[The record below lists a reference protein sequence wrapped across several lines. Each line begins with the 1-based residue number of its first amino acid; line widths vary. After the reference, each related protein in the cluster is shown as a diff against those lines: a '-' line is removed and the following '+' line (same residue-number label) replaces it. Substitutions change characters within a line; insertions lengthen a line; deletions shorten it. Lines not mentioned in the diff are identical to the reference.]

1 MTAVKP
7 EKVPETDRS
16 SSHPIPSSGLGA
28 PLSVRGVSVDFGGV
42 KALQNVTLDV
52 PSGSIVGLIGPN
64 GAGKSTLLNCISGLT
79 RPTAGKIHLGD
90 INLTGRRP
98 DQIAGLGMGRVF
110 QHPQVIAEFSVLDNL
125 LVSCHNRLR
134 FPVLSEM
141 LGLPSVRREEDR
153 ARAEAIDVAQRI
165 GLTDCLGMLTGSLPY
180 GHRKLLELGRVMLMG
195 ARVLLLDEP
204 IAGLNE
210 REIEHLA
217 GIVLELRSSGGLSI
231 LLVEHNMGL
240 VRRLCDR
247 AVVLDA
253 GQVIAE
259 GTPEAVLQDPKV
271 LLAYLGEDATGQAG
285 EKEGEQHA

>member
-1 MTAVKP
+1 MNAVNSGAVAQA
-7 EKVPETDRS
+7 ERNAD
-16 SSHPIPSSGLGA
+16 HPIQPAGSGA
-28 PLSVRGVSVDFGGV
+28 TLSVRDVSVDFGGV
-42 KALQNVTLDV
+42 KALQHVSLDV
-52 PSGSIVGLIGPN
+52 PPGSIVGLIGPN

-79 RPTAGKIHLGD
+79 RPTAGRIHLGD
-90 INLTGRRP
+90 VDLTGRRP
-98 DQIAGLGMGRVF
+98 DQIASLGMGRVF

-134 FPVLSEM
+134 FPVLAEM
-141 LGLPSVRREEDR
+141 LGLPGVRREEDR
-153 ARAEAIDVAQRI
+153 ARAEAIAVAQRI
-165 GLTDCLGMLTGSLPY
+165 GLADCLGMLTGSLPY

-195 ARVLLLDEP
+195 ARVMLLDEP

-259 GTPEAVLQDPKV
+259 GTPETVLQDPKV
-271 LLAYLGEDATGQAG
+271 LLAYLGEDATAQAG